1 MADERTSL
9 GKGDKGD
16 KKTNRTNAS
25 PNFVTP
31 NDQTASAPEAGE
43 ERAVSGVAQSGDK
56 QIDHAL
62 RPRALDEMIGQDRLR
77 EKIDVLVQ
85 AARQRGDAL
94 DHVLVYGP
102 PGLGKTTLSHILANE
117 MGANLKVTAGP
128 AIEKA
133 GDLAAILTNLR
144 KGDLLFIDEIHR
156 LGRAVEEILYPA
168 MEDFSLN
175 IVVGSGPGAR
185 NIQLKLPK
193 FTIVGATTRLA
204 LLTSPLRARFG
215 VVERFDFY
223 DHDALQL
230 IVQRASALLQ
240 VEMDDA
246 GASEIARRAR
256 GTPRIALRLLR
267 RVRDYAEVRADGRIN
282 LEVAQ
287 LALQMLDVDNL
298 GLDDLDRRVLDSII
312 NKFGGGPVGL
322 DTLAASISEEGDT
335 IMDVVEPYLLQLG
348 FLDRTPR
355 GRMATRAA
363 YAHMGVVYP
372 ETPAQSRFAASLFDQ
387 ANTNEEPPE
396 SAS

>member
-1 MADERTSL
+1 MADERSSL
-9 GKGDKGD
+9 GKAKQPTKSTGPTQPVARD
-16 KKTNRTNAS
+16 
-25 PNFVTP
+25 NFVSP
-31 NDQTASAPEAGE
+31 DEGDSE
-43 ERAVSGVAQSGDK
+43 ERTVSGAAQIGDK

-62 RPRALDEMIGQDRLR
+62 RPRSLSEMIGQERLR
-77 EKIDVLVQ
+77 EKIQVLVE
-85 AARQRGDAL
+85 AARGRGDAL

-144 KGDLLFIDEIHR
+144 KGDVLFIDEIHR

-193 FTIVGATTRLA
+193 FTVVGATTRLA

-223 DHDALQL
+223 DHAALQE
-230 IVQRASALLQ
+230 IVKRAAGLLQ
-240 VEMDDA
+240 VQIDEA

-256 GTPRIALRLLR
+256 GTPRISLRLLR
-267 RVRDYAEVRADGRIN
+267 RVRDYAQVRASGHID

-287 LALQMLDVDNL
+287 LALQLLDVDDL
-298 GLDDLDRRVLDSII
+298 GLDDLDRRVLDALI

-355 GRMATRAA
+355 GRVATRAA
-363 YAHMGVVYP
+363 YTHLGVEYP
-372 ETPAQSRFAASLFDQ
+372 EQYTQGKLTTPLFDPP
-387 ANTNEEPPE
+387 PPE
-396 SAS
+396 SES

>member
-9 GKGDKGD
+9 GKAERAGKAQNRDSASSTFVAPAASSEE
-16 KKTNRTNAS
+16 KTNTEDRT
-25 PNFVTP
+25 
-31 NDQTASAPEAGE
+31 
-43 ERAVSGVAQSGDK
+43 VSGSAQIGDK

-62 RPRALDEMIGQDRLR
+62 RPRSLNEMIGQDRLR
-77 EKIDVLVQ
+77 EKIEVLVQ

-133 GDLAAILTNLR
+133 GDLAAILTNMR
-144 KGDLLFIDEIHR
+144 KGDVLFIDEIHR

-193 FTIVGATTRLA
+193 FTVVGATTRLA

-223 DHDALQL
+223 DRPALEL
-230 IVQRASALLQ
+230 IVKRASALLQ
-240 VEMDDA
+240 VEIEEA
-246 GASEIARRAR
+246 GAAEIARRAR

-267 RVRDYAEVRADGRIN
+267 RVRDYAQVRADGRIN
-282 LEVAQ
+282 LEVAR
-287 LALQMLDVDNL
+287 LALALLDVDDL

-363 YAHMGVVYP
+363 YAHMGAVFP
-372 ETPAQSRFAASLFDQ
+372 NTPVQGKLMAPLFDP
-387 ANTNEEPPE
+387 TTDEVPPE
-396 SAS
+396 P

>member
-1 MADERTSL
+1 M
-9 GKGDKGD
+9 
-16 KKTNRTNAS
+16 
-25 PNFVTP
+25 
-31 NDQTASAPEAGE
+31 GE
-43 ERAVSGVAQSGDK
+43 ERTVSGVAQIGDK

-62 RPRALDEMIGQDRLR
+62 RPRSLNEMIGQDRLR
-77 EKIDVLVQ
+77 EKIQILVE
-85 AARQRGDAL
+85 AARMRGDAL

-144 KGDLLFIDEIHR
+144 KGDVLFIDEIHR

-193 FTIVGATTRLA
+193 FTVVGATTRLA
-204 LLTSPLRARFG
+204 LLTAPLRARFG

-223 DHDALQL
+223 QLDAMEN
-230 IVQRASALLQ
+230 IVTRAAALLA
-240 VEMDDA
+240 VEIDDV
-246 GASEIARRAR
+246 GATEIARRAR

-267 RVRDYAEVRADGRIN
+267 RVRDYAQVRAQGHITLD
-282 LEVAQ
+282 VARE
-287 LALQMLDVDNL
+287 ALTLLDVDEL
-298 GLDDLDRRVLDSII
+298 GLDDLDRRVLDALI
-312 NKFGGGPVGL
+312 NKFNGGPVGL
-322 DTLAASISEEGDT
+322 DTLAASISEESDT

-355 GRMATRAA
+355 GRVATRAA
-363 YAHMGVVYP
+363 YTHLGVEY
-372 ETPAQSRFAASLFDQ
+372 PAQTPLGKPMGTLFDSPSET
-387 ANTNEEPPE
+387 AK
-396 SAS
+396 